1 MQQGCVVCQSFRPSA
16 NQRDRVLT
24 PVSFGDRT
32 IVLCEAHRRI
42 AERSGA
48 TTYEAL
54 RDLYGESDGGRS
66 YVPRR
71 ERERWQTDRRSN
83 DS

>member
-1 MQQGCVVCQSFRPSA
+1 MQHGCAVCQSFRPQA
-16 NQRDRVLT
+16 NLRDRTLT
-24 PVSFGDRT
+24 RVTFGDRT

-42 AERSGA
+42 AESSGA

-54 RDLYGESDGGRS
+54 RDLYAESDGRRS

-71 ERERWQTDRRSN
+71 ECERWQLDRRSSN
-83 DS
+83 Q